1 MLHPLQM
8 VPESQKEAHRTKK
21 IDTTNP
27 TLQLNRVNIMIEIYK
42 SSQKYYYIYAPKIT
56 FPTFVDNHILPCPVG
71 TRLKFHAYASDR
83 FANVEFQRTEAR
95 LIYIQNIRFR
105 LFVSPYFNQ
114 DRTVTPDALHALILR
129 GFKSFPS
136 LIMKYNTT
144 TVSIWARCQ
153 IFWNPPGI
161 VPEDCKLDA
170 YLQLKPLRHVRSRGK
185 RIVTSLN
192 ELWGDAKSEIQPSGW
207 RRICIF

>member
-1 MLHPLQM
+1 
-8 VPESQKEAHRTKK
+8 
-21 IDTTNP
+21 
-27 TLQLNRVNIMIEIYK
+27 MIEIYK
-42 SSQKYYYIYAPKIT
+42 SSQKYYYIYVPNVT

-71 TRLKFHAYASDR
+71 TRLKFHGYTSEG
-83 FANVEFQRTEAR
+83 FANVEFLRTEAGF
-95 LIYIQNIRFR
+95 LYIPNMRFR
-105 LFVSPYFNQ
+105 PFISPYFNQ
-114 DRTVTPDALHALILR
+114 DGMVTPDALRALILR

-144 TVSIWARCQ
+144 TISIWARCQ

-161 VPEDCKLDA
+161 VPEDWKLDA

-192 ELWGDAKSEIQPSGW
+192 GIVGRWKI
-207 RRICIF
+207 